1 MHTYVVNYTMPA
13 PFVAPLPIAV
23 LDLDDGARLMLQ
35 VVGDGEDLAIGRAVR
50 LVLRRYAY
58 ERGVPVYGFK
68 AKTIAAEEES
78 Q

>member
-1 MHTYVVNYTMPA
+1 
-13 PFVAPLPIAV
+13 V

-35 VVGDGEDLAIGRAVR
+35 VVGDGDELAIGRTAR

-68 AKTIAAEEES
+68 AKLITAEEGS
-78 Q
+78 S

>member
-1 MHTYVVNYTMPA
+1 MPA

-23 LDLDDGARLMLQ
+23 IDLDDGARVMLQ
-35 VVGDGEDLAIGRAVR
+35 VIGDGTDVEIGARMN
-50 LVLRRYAY
+50 LVLRRYSY

-68 AKTIAAEEES
+68 ARAALAAAEGGKT